1 MRDKV
6 EERLEREKWKRRKQ
20 REKKTGSVLGR
31 EKCTYLNKIRYR
43 GKKKL
48 KERKILEDMDILRES
63 KMGNK
68 VRKPKRKI
76 YLNISK
82 KLNGQGQ
89 VPKCMCTYQQ
99 EK

>member
-6 EERLEREKWKRRKQ
+6 EERLERDKWKRRKQ

-43 GKKKL
+43 GKEK
-48 KERKILEDMDILRES
+48 LEDMDILRES

-76 YLNISK
+76 YLSISK